1 MDTKTALSIYQ
12 TYTLEKIG
20 AFSKQQL
27 IAQYAQC
34 EEISKLKK
42 EMSANTA
49 ATNKILR
56 NQLKELERQEK
67 QRYYKSLIFNM
78 GLALK
83 RITEQENENF
93 RTFVMNLFI
102 KPMLTY
108 SKEAM
113 DNLDEIQD
121 KEYAMNVLRQIEDAS
136 TNKLSDTFNK
146 SVWSRYKPSVV
157 EEELTKI
164 KESISEKKK
173 EIDKINS
180 EYDKKVKSE
189 IVNTKTTN
197 GCLTFLVV
205 VIVYLICYHIISNF
219 SQNENVF
226 VGVSLLTGLIV
237 GGSIYEILSKKKIPS
252 KVSKDTNMLNK
263 IEDEINTL
271 SMRITQIQTDFNNV
285 SQEIMVENPHWEN
298 EINDIISL
306 MPAAVK

>member
-34 EEISKLKK
+34 EEISKLKR

-121 KEYAMNVLRQIEDAS
+121 KEYAMNILRQIEDAS

-164 KESISEKKK
+164 NESISEKKK
-173 EIDKINS
+173 EIEKINS

-189 IVNTKTTN
+189 IENTKTTN

-205 VIVYLICYHIISNF
+205 VIVYLICYQIISNF

-226 VGVSLLTGLIV
+226 IGVSLLIGLIV
-237 GGSIYEILSKKKIPS
+237 GGSIHEILSNKKKPS

-298 EINDIISL
+298 EINEIISL